1 MDWMSELKKRSNSL
15 YGMGNY
21 LESGLIDDIIDEY
34 GWHPV
39 SEPPEK
45 DGWYF
50 VTLEENSCYSTEVAL
65 MQYNPLR
72 NSGDHWAI
80 DGVIAWMPLPEP
92 YQLKETSDDQN

>member
-1 MDWMSELKKRSNSL
+1 MDWMSELKQIKYRL
-15 YGMGNY
+15 YNKERITSH
-21 LESGLIDDIIDEY
+21 LADVNFIIKKY

-45 DGWYF
+45 DGWYL
-50 VTLEENSCYSTEVAL
+50 VTLEENSCHSAEVAL

-92 YQLKETSDDQN
+92 YQEEASNG